1 MRADIKP
8 RTVNGK
14 TYTYR
19 TKGSF
24 AIEHNGITYNL
35 GEMIPGSAMKKAHL
49 FVRKFVRRVAE
60 APNPQRDHGNGHRR
74 RRVFLF
80 RHGAVQE
87 QQRLFLHPELK
98 GNGGSN
104 QPTTNSYTK

>member
-49 FVRKFVRRVAE
+49 FVRKFV
-60 APNPQRDHGNGHRR
+60 QREW
-74 RRVFLF
+74 L
-80 RHGAVQE
+80 
-87 QQRLFLHPELK
+87 RLRIPSE
-98 GNGGSN
+98 
-104 QPTTNSYTK
+104 TTATVIVDGEFFCSVMAQYKNSSVYSYTLN